1 MTIQLKWVDLNDETG
16 IREIVDTPEQ
26 ANTIG
31 MYIGE
36 PGTYKWVA
44 DFSDSRADLAVVC
57 ATHLANVLNTD
68 VDAPGSMGEG
78 VSVRDGFVPFG
89 AEVWWRSEYGPQKVR
104 LLKNSSHGEN
114 ATRHPEC
121 YSIGVPVYKAIYKD

>member
-1 MTIQLKWVDLNDETG
+1 MTIQLKWVELNDETG
-16 IREIVDTPEQ
+16 IREIVDTPAQ

-36 PGTYKWVA
+36 PGNYKWVA
-44 DFSDSRADLAVVC
+44 DFSGSRSDLALTC

-68 VDAPGSMGEG
+68 VDAPDSMRDG

-89 AEVWWRSEYGPQKVR
+89 TEVWWRNEQGPQKVR
-104 LLKNSSHGEN
+104 LVKNSSHGGN

-121 YSIGVPVYKAIYKD
+121 YSIAEPAYKVVYKD